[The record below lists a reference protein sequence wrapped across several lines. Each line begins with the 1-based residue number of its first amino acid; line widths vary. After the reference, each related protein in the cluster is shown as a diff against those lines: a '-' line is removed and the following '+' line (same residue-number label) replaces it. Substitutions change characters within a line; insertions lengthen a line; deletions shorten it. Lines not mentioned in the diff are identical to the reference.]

1 MEFIPCYQFD
11 SFWIAK
17 IVKKYNKYEFMAHKN
32 TRSVRQ
38 SAERDFS
45 GTLSGTLLGTYWV
58 LF

>member
-17 IVKKYNKYEFMAHKN
+17 IVKKYNKYDFMAHKN

-38 SAERDFS
+38 SAERD
-45 GTLSGTLLGTYWV
+45 LSGTLLGTYWV

>member
-1 MEFIPCYQFD
+1 M
-11 SFWIAK
+11 
-17 IVKKYNKYEFMAHKN
+17 VHKN

-38 SAERDFS
+38 SAERDLS